1 MHANLK
7 LQIWKS
13 GIHQNRL
20 ARMLGIDEST
30 LSRIVNGFKE
40 PSQQLRAR
48 IAAVLVSDES
58 WLFESTDNATAP
70 PAADRP
76 PDNPKRS

>member
-1 MHANLK
+1 MHPNLK

-48 IAAVLVSDES
+48 IAEVLVTDER
-58 WLFESTDNATAP
+58 WLFESTDDATTP

-76 PDNPKRS
+76 ERS